1 MENRYDFIRLA
12 PDPYAVRPQN
22 PEQALA
28 IIEWVLS
35 QCSGSEMMVAA
46 PVFSALK
53 KAMLEAQERYGIDVN
68 KPLRYT

>member
-1 MENRYDFIRLA
+1 MADRYDFIRLA

-35 QCSGSEMMVAA
+35 QCNGSEMMVVA
-46 PVFSALK
+46 PMLSALK
-53 KAMLEAQERYGIDVN
+53 KAMLEVEERYNIDVN
-68 KPLRYT
+68 KPLRYI